1 MVLFAANAGKGS
13 CLPMTTEQIPD
24 AAATLVN
31 QTSGKRLWMKVR
43 LVWPHNVM
51 NLFYFVT
58 DMIE

>member
-1 MVLFAANAGKGS
+1 
-13 CLPMTTEQIPD
+13 MTTEQIPE

-51 NLFYFVT
+51 ILFYFVT
-58 DMIE
+58 DGKVEKARAFVPG